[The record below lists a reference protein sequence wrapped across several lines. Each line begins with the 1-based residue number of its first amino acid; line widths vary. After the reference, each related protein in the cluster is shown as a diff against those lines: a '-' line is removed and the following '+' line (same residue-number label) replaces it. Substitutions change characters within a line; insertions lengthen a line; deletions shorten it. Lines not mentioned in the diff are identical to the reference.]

1 MATMLAGDRGC
12 VVKLKVLFVGMAKE
26 LTKACSW
33 PSVPGA
39 RSLRPEKSR

>member
-26 LTKACSW
+26 LTEACSW
-33 PSVPGA
+33 PDVPGA
-39 RSLRPEKSR
+39 LLLKPEKPR